1 MSAKT
6 TTDHDEI
13 RTWVEARGGCPAHV
27 KGTGRRRSDP
37 GVLRIDYEGF
47 GGVKTLEPMEW
58 DEWFASFDAHKL
70 AFLYDTDKK
79 SRFSKLISRTTA
91 KKRTTAKRT
100 TAKRTT
106 AKARATP
113 KKRTTTAKKRTTTA
127 KRRAARA

>member
-27 KGTGRRRSDP
+27 KGTGRRKSDP

-47 GGVKTLEPMEW
+47 SGVDTLEPMEW
-58 DEWFASFDAHKL
+58 EDWFAAFDANKL
-70 AFLYDTDKK
+70 AFLYDTAKK
-79 SRFSKLISRTTA
+79 SRFSKLISRA
-91 KKRTTAKRT
+91 TAKRASAKRS

-106 AKARATP
+106 AKARSTP
-113 KKRTTTAKKRTTTA
+113 KKRTTTAKKRSTTA
-127 KRRAARA
+127 KRRTARA